1 MTVLV
6 DSDILIEVSRGEDS
20 DIVSRWMALSNSGA
34 AVLYSPVSVAEL
46 WAGARPNEHDA
57 LNNLF
62 AALTCTSIDEETGR
76 QAGRYLQQYRRS
88 HGVEIADAL
97 IAASTVANRAEL
109 WTRNRKH
116 YPMKDVAFFDLRSRS
131 ESPL

>member
-6 DSDILIEVSRGEDS
+6 DSDILIEVSRGRNADV
-20 DIVSRWMALSNSGA
+20 VSKWIDLSIADA

-46 WAGARPNEHDA
+46 WAGARPNEYET

-62 AALTCTSIDEETGR
+62 RALTCIPIDEETGR
-76 QAGRYLQQYRRS
+76 QAGVYLRQYRRS
-88 HGVEIADAL
+88 HGIEIADAL
-97 IAASTVANRAEL
+97 IAASAAANRAEL

-116 YPMKDVAFFDLRSRS
+116 YPMKEVSFFD
-131 ESPL
+131 

>member
-6 DSDILIEVSRGEDS
+6 DSDILARLME
-20 DIVSRWMALSNSGA
+20 LSNSDA

-46 WAGARPNEHDA
+46 WAGARPNEYDA

-62 AALTCTSIDEETGR
+62 GALSCAPIDKEAGR
-76 QAGRYLQQYRRS
+76 QAGTWLRKYRQS
-88 HGVEIADAL
+88 HGVEVADAL
-97 IAASTVANRAEL
+97 IAASAVANNAAL

-116 YPMKDVAFFDLRSRS
+116 YPMKEVSFFD
-131 ESPL
+131 

>member
-6 DSDILIEVSRGEDS
+6 DSDILIEVSRGRNA
-20 DIVSRWMALSNSGA
+20 DIVSKWMKLSNSDA

-46 WAGARPNEHDA
+46 WAGARPSEYDA

-62 AALTCTSIDEETGR
+62 RALTCTPIDEEAGR
-76 QAGRYLQQYRRS
+76 QAGVYVRQYGRS
-88 HGVEIADAL
+88 HIVEVADAL
-97 IAASTVANRAEL
+97 IAASAVANGAEL

-116 YPMKDVAFFDLRSRS
+116 YPMKEVSFFD
-131 ESPL
+131 